1 MNQLTTRIRGFF
13 RSVEDVEGLVASAP
27 PVPVR
32 EILSRFWPD
41 TSRVRRRIVLGLSL
55 IALLPAIEVAE
66 IYLFKFV
73 VDDVLIGQALALFPL
88 IAAAYVALSV
98 LSGTISYADELLSTG
113 VGERFVLS
121 VRSRIFGHL
130 LSSSPDA
137 MDDRRMGDV
146 ITRFTADVGAI
157 ETLIVSGIST
167 LVTST
172 LRILF
177 FTGAMLF
184 LDWQLA
190 LASLA
195 VAPIFWLAARRLS
208 SRIRGAARETRRRS
222 GSLTAFVEQRLSHI
236 GLVRANTAEEVEG
249 KRFAD
254 LGEAKVEARVRAAR
268 ISALLY
274 PLTDLI
280 EVGAAILVLGG
291 GTWALASGR
300 LTLGGLLAFV
310 TYLTQLYRPVRDLM
324 GLSDTIFT
332 ASAGAER
339 VIELLDQ
346 EEPVR
351 ERPGALALDGT
362 RGMLEFDGVTFGYAG
377 ADRPVL
383 RGVDLLV
390 EPDELI
396 AISGPSGVGKST
408 LIKLMLRF
416 SDPAEGSV
424 RLDGHDLRRLR
435 LSSVRRNI
443 TVLFQESMILEG
455 TVRDNIAYGKP
466 DATEEEIRRAV
477 ERAHAHAFVEALPDG
492 YDTEVG
498 QRGRKLSGGQRQRVA
513 LARALLRDAPI
524 LVLDEPTTGL
534 DDATARRVMATV
546 RATAQGRTTIVMTHD
561 PRLLD
566 AADRVL
572 ELRDGGLV
580 ECPRARGGL
589 REALA

>member
-1 MNQLTTRIRGFF
+1 MNRLTTRIRGFF
-13 RSVEDVEGLVASAP
+13 RSVEEVEGLVASAP

-32 EILSRFWPD
+32 EILRRFWPD
-41 TSRVRRRIVLGLSL
+41 TSPLRRRIVLGLGL
-55 IALLPAIEVAE
+55 ISLLPAIEVAE

-98 LSGTISYADELLSTG
+98 LSGTISYADELLSTD

-121 VRSRIFGHL
+121 VRSRVFRHL

-146 ITRFTADVGAI
+146 ITRFTADVVAI

-167 LVTST
+167 LVTSG

-208 SRIRGAARETRRRS
+208 SRIRRAARETRRRS

-249 KRFAD
+249 RRFAD

-268 ISALLY
+268 ISGLLY

-339 VIELLDQ
+339 VIELLEQD
-346 EEPVR
+346 EPVR
-351 ERPGALALDGT
+351 ERPGALALDEA
-362 RGMLEFDGVTFGYAG
+362 RGVLEFDGVTFGYPG

-390 EPDELI
+390 EPDEIVAI
-396 AISGPSGVGKST
+396 AGPSGVGKST

-416 SDPAEGSV
+416 SDPAEGAV
-424 RLDGHDLRRLR
+424 RLDGYDLRRLR
-435 LSSVRRNI
+435 LSSVRRNM
-443 TVLFQESMILEG
+443 TVLFQESMIMEG
-455 TVRDNIAYGKP
+455 TVRDNITYGKP
-466 DATEEEIRRAV
+466 DATEEEIRRAA

-546 RATAQGRTTIVMTHD
+546 RTTAQGRTTIVMTHD
-561 PRLLD
+561 ARLLD

-580 ECPRARGGL
+580 ESPRARGVL